1 MKSMIGMNLKYLRK
15 KYGYSQEDLA
25 ERLEV
30 SRQSVAKWENEE
42 SLPDVEKCV
51 TMAQIFETTVE
62 MLLVCPFYEEESD
75 GLTSDGDGKYI
86 FGIVKVSERGQITL
100 PKHARKV
107 FGIEAGDRL
116 LVLGDEKKGMAL
128 AKIKNPFDKLM
139 K

>member
-1 MKSMIGMNLKYLRK
+1 MIGMNLKYLRK

-25 ERLEV
+25 EKLEV

-75 GLTSDGDGKYI
+75 ALTPDGDGKYI

-100 PKHARKV
+100 PKHAPERCSELRQATDFWFSVTRKKV
-107 FGIEAGDRL
+107 WHL
-116 LVLGDEKKGMAL
+116 QK
-128 AKIKNPFDKLM
+128 
-139 K
+139 

>member
-1 MKSMIGMNLKYLRK
+1 MIGMNLKYLRK

-75 GLTSDGDGKYI
+75 GLTPDGDGK
-86 FGIVKVSERGQITL
+86 
-100 PKHARKV
+100 
-107 FGIEAGDRL
+107 
-116 LVLGDEKKGMAL
+116 
-128 AKIKNPFDKLM
+128 
-139 K
+139 

>member
-1 MKSMIGMNLKYLRK
+1 MIGMNLKYLRK

-25 ERLEV
+25 EKLEV

-75 GLTSDGDGKYI
+75 ALTPDGDGKYI
-86 FGIVKVSERGQITL
+86 FGIVKVSERGQITSL
-100 PKHARKV
+100 NTPERCSELRQATDFWFSVTRKKV
-107 FGIEAGDRL
+107 WHL
-116 LVLGDEKKGMAL
+116 QK
-128 AKIKNPFDKLM
+128 
-139 K
+139 

>member
-1 MKSMIGMNLKYLRK
+1 MKLEGSKTEANLIAALAGESQASVKYQLYAEKARQD
-15 KYGYSQEDLA
+15 GY
-25 ERLEV
+25 
-30 SRQSVAKWENEE
+30 EE
-42 SLPDVEKCV
+42 
-51 TMAQIFETTVE
+51 MAQIFETTVE

-75 GLTSDGDGKYI
+75 ALTPDGDGKYI

>member
-1 MKSMIGMNLKYLRK
+1 MIGMNLKYLRK

-75 GLTSDGDGKYI
+75 ALTPDGDGKYI
-86 FGIVKVSERGQITL
+86 FGIVKVSERGQINSLNTPERCSEL
-100 PKHARKV
+100 RQATDFWFSVTRKKV
-107 FGIEAGDRL
+107 WHL
-116 LVLGDEKKGMAL
+116 QK
-128 AKIKNPFDKLM
+128 
-139 K
+139 

>member
-1 MKSMIGMNLKYLRK
+1 
-15 KYGYSQEDLA
+15 
-25 ERLEV
+25 
-30 SRQSVAKWENEE
+30 
-42 SLPDVEKCV
+42 
-51 TMAQIFETTVE
+51 MAQIFETTVE
-62 MLLVCPFYEEESD
+62 MLLVCPFYEEEFD
-75 GLTSDGDGKYI
+75 ALTPDGDGKYI

>member
-1 MKSMIGMNLKYLRK
+1 MIGMNLKYLRK

-25 ERLEV
+25 ERLGV

-42 SLPDVEKCV
+42 
-51 TMAQIFETTVE
+51 
-62 MLLVCPFYEEESD
+62 ESD
-75 GLTSDGDGKYI
+75 ALTPDGDGKYI

>member
-1 MKSMIGMNLKYLRK
+1 MIGMNLKYLRK

-62 MLLVCPFYEEESD
+62 MLLCVLFTRKNLTDSLPTVTESTFSA
-75 GLTSDGDGKYI
+75 LLRSAK
-86 FGIVKVSERGQITL
+86 E
-100 PKHARKV
+100 
-107 FGIEAGDRL
+107 DRL
-116 LVLGDEKKGMAL
+116 HSLNMPERYSELRQATDFWFSVMRKKV
-128 AKIKNPFDKLM
+128 
-139 K
+139 

>member
-1 MKSMIGMNLKYLRK
+1 MIGMNLKYLRK

-75 GLTSDGDGKYI
+75 ALTPDGDGKYI

-100 PKHARKV
+100 PNTQERCSELRQVTDFWFSVTRKKV
-107 FGIEAGDRL
+107 WHL
-116 LVLGDEKKGMAL
+116 QK
-128 AKIKNPFDKLM
+128 
-139 K
+139 

>member
-1 MKSMIGMNLKYLRK
+1 MKLEGSKTEANLIAALAGESQASVKYQLYAEKARQD
-15 KYGYSQEDLA
+15 GY
-25 ERLEV
+25 
-30 SRQSVAKWENEE
+30 EE
-42 SLPDVEKCV
+42 
-51 TMAQIFETTVE
+51 MAQIFETTVE

-75 GLTSDGDGKYI
+75 GLTPDGDGKYI

>member
-1 MKSMIGMNLKYLRK
+1 MIGMNLKYLRK

-75 GLTSDGDGKYI
+75 ALTPDGDGKYI
-86 FGIVKVSERGQITL
+86 FGIVKVSERGQIHSLNTPERCSEL
-100 PKHARKV
+100 RQATDFWFSVTRKKV
-107 FGIEAGDRL
+107 WHL
-116 LVLGDEKKGMAL
+116 QK
-128 AKIKNPFDKLM
+128 
-139 K
+139 

>member
-1 MKSMIGMNLKYLRK
+1 MIGMNLKYLRK

-42 SLPDVEKCV
+42 S
-51 TMAQIFETTVE
+51 
-62 MLLVCPFYEEESD
+62 YEEESD
-75 GLTSDGDGKYI
+75 GLTPDGDGKYI

-116 LVLGDEKKGMAL
+116 LVLGDEKKGMTL

>member
-1 MKSMIGMNLKYLRK
+1 MIGMNLKYLRK

-30 SRQSVAKWENEE
+30 SSQSVAKWETEE

-75 GLTSDGDGKYI
+75 ALTPDGDGKYI
-86 FGIVKVSERGQITL
+86 FGIVKVSE
-100 PKHARKV
+100 
-107 FGIEAGDRL
+107 EDRL
-116 LVLGDEKKGMAL
+116 HSLNTQERCSELRQVTDFWFSVTRKKVWHL
-128 AKIKNPFDKLM
+128 QK
-139 K
+139 

>member
-1 MKSMIGMNLKYLRK
+1 M
-15 KYGYSQEDLA
+15 
-25 ERLEV
+25 

-62 MLLVCPFYEEESD
+62 MLLVCLFTRKNLTHSLPTVTES
-75 GLTSDGDGKYI
+75 TF

>member
-1 MKSMIGMNLKYLRK
+1 MIGMNLKYLRK

-75 GLTSDGDGKYI
+75 GLTSDGDGKSVYRLRHVCCKLFRTGDI
-86 FGIVKVSERGQITL
+86 PGGRGYRRWLWNSYTS
-100 PKHARKV
+100 V
-107 FGIEAGDRL
+107 
-116 LVLGDEKKGMAL
+116 
-128 AKIKNPFDKLM
+128 
-139 K
+139 

>member
-1 MKSMIGMNLKYLRK
+1 MIGMNLKYLRK

-75 GLTSDGDGKYI
+75 GKYI

-116 LVLGDEKKGMAL
+116 LVLGDEKKGMTL